1 MSYLL
6 DSLPISSSAGSSGE
20 PARAPAPRA
29 GCRRRPSNKTP
40 RLSTSIS
47 ASALSLEAFVTTA
60 TFEDVETLPKT
71 TIKPLIL
78 RSTTSSST
86 TTTLASIGSS
96 PRYDQPESRAAS
108 KPQASSDGS
117 TETATTNLPVTI
129 KVRSSNGN
137 KGKTTGRPYFVP
149 ADPIATSS
157 NPIPSKPPRKQST
170 STASHASAKATLQA
184 IDTKRPPVPNLH
196 RSSCNILMHDLVA
209 LISDLRSIA
218 ATIDNPTMST
228 DENSCPTPMAT
239 NHESFDPVS
248 SAGVKVVSSP
258 SRLRSRTQPMP
269 RPLSVQALSSTP
281 LRSSPKPI
289 GLVAHDD
296 KLTYSI
302 NSLRGPAKS
311 MTTML
316 TEKKKRY
323 DNVSRSTS
331 RDKKPSRKRE
341 TPIAHGFAGEP
352 IEYRSMQELL
362 EASGFKD
369 TRVVTPVS
377 KPKQANQI
385 PDSSLGMP
393 IPGPFPFLTSHSQGN
408 NASPTLVEGLSAP
421 SSQYFGSPSS
431 LHPPLSK
438 GHKLSMLSLRGLFS
452 LWKAE
457 DEAISSTSSQTH
469 PEDRIRRQGPHSN
482 AADSIEEGDP
492 VQHCEYSTLFI
503 ERKAQFLVKTQAWVD
518 EVARE
523 AAALSISPAMLRASL
538 QPKSFASIVAQEEK
552 EEEGRGNEVLHA
564 LGSDLEIRKEALM
577 SSRHE
582 GLVMS
587 PSASNHYQSFGV
599 AALGME
605 GAKARNHCLDIEAQ
619 LRDATTSEDE
629 DLAFVG
635 DRLPRLQH
643 DDVRVVSERDDE
655 STHPTPRRPQQIAQ
669 VCPVPLG
676 SNPTEPPTSLWAS
689 LRTKA
694 SNAMLSLYTPAEPP
708 LFEGGKAA
716 EEARRSGAPKAIR
729 KAVSTSA
736 LQPVLST
743 GMRLEGFDEG
753 FDWDRA
759 RRSIQAVQRG
769 P

>member
-29 GCRRRPSNKTP
+29 GRRRRSSNKTR
-40 RLSTSIS
+40 RLPTSTSE
-47 ASALSLEAFVTTA
+47 SALSLEAYVTKL

-71 TIKPLIL
+71 NNKIKPFIL
-78 RSTTSSST
+78 KSTTSSST

-96 PRYDQPESRAAS
+96 PRCDQPKSRAAS
-108 KPQASSDGS
+108 KPQASLDGRI
-117 TETATTNLPVTI
+117 ETATTNLPVTI

-137 KGKTTGRPYFVP
+137 KGKTPGRPFFVP
-149 ADPIATSS
+149 ADPFATSS
-157 NPIPSKPPRKQST
+157 NPIPSKPPRKRST

-184 IDTKRPPVPNLH
+184 IDTKRPPVPSLH
-196 RSSCNILMHDLVA
+196 RSSCNISMHDLVA
-209 LISDLRSIA
+209 SISDLKSIA
-218 ATIDNPTMST
+218 ATIDTPMTST
-228 DENSCPTPMAT
+228 DENSGPTPTAAY
-239 NHESFDPVS
+239 HESFAHVS
-248 SAGVKVVSSP
+248 SAVVKVVSSP
-258 SRLRSRTQPMP
+258 SRLRSRTQPMR

-289 GLVAHDD
+289 RRVAHDD
-296 KLTYSI
+296 DLTYSI

-311 MTTML
+311 MT
-316 TEKKKRY
+316 Y

-331 RDKKPSRKRE
+331 RDKKPSRRRE
-341 TPIAHGFAGEP
+341 MPIALGFAGEP
-352 IEYRSMQELL
+352 MEYRSMQELL

-393 IPGPFPFLTSHSQGN
+393 IPGPFPFSTSHLQGN
-408 NASPTLVEGLSAP
+408 NTSSTLVEGLLAP
-421 SSQYFGSPSS
+421 SSQYFSSPSS

-457 DEAISSTSSQTH
+457 DEAIPSTSPQAH
-469 PEDRIRRQGPHSN
+469 PEDRIPRQGAHSN
-482 AADSIEEGDP
+482 AADSIEEADLI
-492 VQHCEYSTLFI
+492 QHCEHSTLFI
-503 ERKAQFLVKTQAWVD
+503 ERKAQFLLKTQAWVD

-552 EEEGRGNEVLHA
+552 EEQGRGIEALHA
-564 LGSDLEIRKEALM
+564 LGSDLEIRKGSLM

-587 PSASNHYQSFGV
+587 PSSNHYQSFGV

-605 GAKARNHCLDIEAQ
+605 GAEARNQWLDIEAQ
-619 LRDATTSEDE
+619 LRDATTFEDE

-635 DRLPRLQH
+635 DHLPRLQY
-643 DDVRVVSERDDE
+643 DDVVSERDGE
-655 STHPTPRRPQQIAQ
+655 STHHTPRRPRQIAQ

-676 SNPTEPPTSLWAS
+676 SNPTEPPTSLWAT

-694 SNAMLSLYTPAEPP
+694 SNAMLSLYTPAAPP
-708 LFEGGKAA
+708 LPEGGKAA

-736 LQPVLST
+736 LKPVLST
-743 GMRLEGFDEG
+743 GMCLEGFDKG